1 MPSPQRMAVTGGP
14 MKTFAALVAAA
25 TLLVGAGG
33 AHASGML
40 GPPVPEARQD
50 QLSVAVGYESDATKW
65 KPGGGSFGEVSV
77 SRNQAYLQ
85 LLDTAISFTEQGA
98 AFIRVGGADFDD
110 GASFQAG
117 YKPFGSV
124 GMKEV
129 WYGSRRSSVKVGTI
143 LLASYYPGYEAEK
156 TLVSGATVKAK
167 IKNEWDVGLG
177 IALQASLGEKIS
189 LYGGP
194 SFVYGRA
201 EVTREGGGFSD
212 ATTYEEKSLA
222 GAFAG
227 IGVNLS
233 RRLFFFA
240 EAQYRSD
247 ISAGASIAWSF
258 D

>member
-1 MPSPQRMAVTGGP
+1 

-25 TLLVGAGG
+25 TLLAGAGG
-33 AHASGML
+33 ALASGLL
-40 GPPVPEARQD
+40 GPPDPEARRD
-50 QLSVAVGYESDATKW
+50 QLSVAAGYESDATKW
-65 KPGGGSFGEVSV
+65 KPGGGSFGDVSV

-85 LLDTAISFTEQGA
+85 LLDTGISFTERGA
-98 AFIRVGGADFDD
+98 AFIRVGAADFDD

-117 YKPFGSV
+117 YKPFGSL
-124 GMKEV
+124 GMKNI
-129 WYGSRRSSVKVGTI
+129 WYGERRSSIKVGTI

-156 TLVSGATVKAK
+156 TLSSGATVKAK

-177 IALQASLGEKIS
+177 IALQASLGKKIS

-194 SFVYGRA
+194 LLVYGRA
-201 EVTREGGGFSD
+201 QVTREGGGVSD
-212 ATTYEEKSLA
+212 ETTYEEKSLA

-233 RRLFFFA
+233 RSLIVFA

-247 ISAGASIAWSF
+247 VSAGASIAWSF